1 MKAEAL
7 KWDVN
12 RDVELKQNYLDH
24 MLNWEKKDDNENIME
39 VIVLVYSD

>member
-12 RDVELKQNYLDH
+12 RDVELKQNYLNN
-24 MLNWEKKDDNENIME
+24 MLKNNLKF
-39 VIVLVYSD
+39 LLL